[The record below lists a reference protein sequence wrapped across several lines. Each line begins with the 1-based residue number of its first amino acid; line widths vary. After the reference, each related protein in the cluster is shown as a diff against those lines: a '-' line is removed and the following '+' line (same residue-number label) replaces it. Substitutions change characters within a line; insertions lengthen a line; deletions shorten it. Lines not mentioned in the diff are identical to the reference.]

1 MSLPLLALLL
11 TAALGLL
18 ALAWRRHGRRRQRA
32 MSRVLDAADAL
43 EARLRGLRA
52 ELEAIGADPQPV
64 HAALQEVLR
73 QRLWLQ
79 QHGAS
84 APVAG
89 LAAVETAIAQANQ
102 LIDRK
107 LNALPRPRTTTP

>member
-1 MSLPLLALLL
+1 
-11 TAALGLL
+11 
-18 ALAWRRHGRRRQRA
+18 

-64 HAALQEVLR
+64 HAALQEVLH

-89 LAAVETAIAQANQ
+89 LATVETAIAEASR

-107 LNALPRPRTTTP
+107 LNALPQSRTSPP